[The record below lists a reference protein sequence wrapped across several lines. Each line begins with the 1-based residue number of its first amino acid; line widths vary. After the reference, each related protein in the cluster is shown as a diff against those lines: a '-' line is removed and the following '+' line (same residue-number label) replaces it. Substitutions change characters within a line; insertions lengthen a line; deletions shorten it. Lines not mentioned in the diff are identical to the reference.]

1 MAAGLLALPFGTAH
15 AAETPVHDT
24 SQAALAQSQLRDVTG
39 RVTDRATGD
48 PIVGVT
54 VANNS
59 TGSGTVTDAAG
70 AFTVKAATGQLL
82 TISCVGYTSW
92 TVKVPAS
99 GAIDVELSEDAQ
111 QLDDVVVVGYSTQK
125 KINVTGAVSSISGEE
140 LAQRPVVSTMQALQ
154 GIDPS
159 LNISID
165 SGNPTAGNSLNIR
178 GVPSINGGSPLILVD
193 GVPGVSLRLVN
204 AADIESIS
212 VLKDA
217 SASAIYGAKA
227 SAGVILVTTKKG
239 AAGKATVSY
248 SNNIGWTQPTTP
260 TDFIT
265 NGYDYATIV
274 NDLYFS
280 RYAYNAFNYTDAD
293 WAALEARRYDTTE
306 HPDRP
311 WVAIGDD
318 GKYHYY
324 GNFDWYHSIYNTN
337 RFHQEHNLSL
347 SGGGKDVNYYVSGR
361 YYQQDGVL
369 GGNMIRNKEN
379 YKNYSFRAKFDAQL
393 FKWAKWST
401 NASLNAVNQKY
412 PGPLNEAQTIAALE
426 ENVAPMFV
434 PYTAAENY
442 EYTLNLSAAQ
452 LQQLLAERLGIAADL
467 RNVALGKGRTAAL
480 ADPTNKHTIENLSLT
495 LSNSLQLK
503 LHKDLTFDASY
514 NINNY
519 RRLYKDRT
527 AANIYS
533 DAVGVTKTT
542 THYQKDTYRE
552 RPYEYTYHNVDAYF
566 TYEHSWNKEHNFKA
580 VAGMN
585 YEKYRLVDNIVE
597 QFGLG
602 SDQIDSFN
610 SVNDD
615 TYWLV
620 QQDIS
625 AYKTLGFFAR
635 INYDY
640 KGKYLFE
647 ASMRADGTSRFAK
660 KDRWGYFPS
669 VSAGWR
675 FTEERF
681 MEGVRHWWD
690 NGKIRLSY
698 GALGNQQVSNY
709 LYLQTIGTGTLNY
722 LFDDSGKASYASVS
736 DPMSSNLTWETV
748 YTYNLGLDLSFLQNR
763 LSFTGDFFIRDTK
776 DMLTDG
782 MALPGVYGAD
792 SPSMNSAELRTKGY
806 ELSVS
811 WRDQFKLAGKPFEYS
826 VGFNL
831 SDYKSVITKYD
842 NNPNKSLTNLTKGDY
857 YVGMEI
863 GEIWGFKTDGFFK
876 TTEEAQAYAKEVDLS
891 YSTGRLTGGW
901 QAGDLKFV
909 DLDGNG
915 VWGVG
920 NDTVDKPGDRTIL
933 GNSLPTLSY
942 GINASIRWM
951 GFDAS
956 VFFQGTGNH
965 YWYPHGEMMPFWG
978 CYSYP
983 YLSYLPTDFLGK
995 VWAEDNPNSYFPR
1008 ARAYSSSG
1016 GYLSKVNDR
1025 YLQNIRY
1032 LRLKNLTVGY
1042 TIPATLTKKAGI
1054 DQIRIYFSGENLCYW
1069 SPLKK
1074 NSKYVDPEAAIN
1086 RSGVNNNAY
1095 YPWAKTFMFGID
1107 ITF

>member
-15 AAETPVHDT
+15 AAETPVYDT

-70 AFTVKAATGQLL
+70 AFTVQAATGQLL

-111 QLDDVVVVGYSTQK
+111 QLDDVVVVGYATQK

-311 WVAIGDD
+311 WVVIGDD

-434 PYTAAENY
+434 PYNPDGSIVMY
-442 EYTLNLSAAQ
+442 P
-452 LQQLLAERLGIAADL
+452 ADL
-467 RNVALGKGRTAAL
+467 RNVAALPSPLGRILDRTVRPNGMEIRKVSVPFGVVGVIYEARPNVGFDVFALCVKSGNACILKGGSDARDSNAAIAALIRRTLAAHGFDENTLALLPPTHEATAAL
-480 ADPTNKHTIENLSLT
+480 LGATGLVDLVIPRGGRGLIDFVRDHARVPVIETGAGVCHAYFDRSGDTEKGAAIVLNAKTRRVSVCNALDTLVVHRDRLTDLPRLCRPLAEKGVELQADEAARTALHGNYPAALLRAADTASFGTEFLSLR
-495 LSNSLQLK
+495 LSIRTVASLDEALAHIARYSSQHSETIIAEDAEAIRTFQREVDAACVYANVSTAFTDGAQFGMGAEIGISTQK
-503 LHKDLTFDASY
+503 LHARGPMALRELTSY
-514 NINNY
+514 
-519 RRLYKDRT
+519 
-527 AANIYS
+527 
-533 DAVGVTKTT
+533 
-542 THYQKDTYRE
+542 
-552 RPYEYTYHNVDAYF
+552 
-566 TYEHSWNKEHNFKA
+566 
-580 VAGMN
+580 
-585 YEKYRLVDNIVE
+585 
-597 QFGLG
+597 
-602 SDQIDSFN
+602 
-610 SVNDD
+610 
-615 TYWLV
+615 
-620 QQDIS
+620 
-625 AYKTLGFFAR
+625 
-635 INYDY
+635 
-640 KGKYLFE
+640 KYL
-647 ASMRADGTSRFAK
+647 
-660 KDRWGYFPS
+660 
-669 VSAGWR
+669 
-675 FTEERF
+675 
-681 MEGVRHWWD
+681 
-690 NGKIRLSY
+690 I
-698 GALGNQQVSNY
+698 
-709 LYLQTIGTGTLNY
+709 
-722 LFDDSGKASYASVS
+722 
-736 DPMSSNLTWETV
+736 
-748 YTYNLGLDLSFLQNR
+748 
-763 LSFTGDFFIRDTK
+763 
-776 DMLTDG
+776 
-782 MALPGVYGAD
+782 
-792 SPSMNSAELRTKGY
+792 
-806 ELSVS
+806 
-811 WRDQFKLAGKPFEYS
+811 
-826 VGFNL
+826 
-831 SDYKSVITKYD
+831 
-842 NNPNKSLTNLTKGDY
+842 
-857 YVGMEI
+857 
-863 GEIWGFKTDGFFK
+863 
-876 TTEEAQAYAKEVDLS
+876 
-891 YSTGRLTGGW
+891 
-901 QAGDLKFV
+901 AGD
-909 DLDGNG
+909 GQ
-915 VWGVG
+915 
-920 NDTVDKPGDRTIL
+920 TRP
-933 GNSLPTLSY
+933 
-942 GINASIRWM
+942 
-951 GFDAS
+951 
-956 VFFQGTGNH
+956 
-965 YWYPHGEMMPFWG
+965 
-978 CYSYP
+978 
-983 YLSYLPTDFLGK
+983 
-995 VWAEDNPNSYFPR
+995 
-1008 ARAYSSSG
+1008 
-1016 GYLSKVNDR
+1016 
-1025 YLQNIRY
+1025 
-1032 LRLKNLTVGY
+1032 
-1042 TIPATLTKKAGI
+1042 
-1054 DQIRIYFSGENLCYW
+1054 
-1069 SPLKK
+1069 
-1074 NSKYVDPEAAIN
+1074 
-1086 RSGVNNNAY
+1086 
-1095 YPWAKTFMFGID
+1095 
-1107 ITF
+1107 

>member
-15 AAETPVHDT
+15 AAETPVYDT

-59 TGSGTVTDAAG
+59 TGSGTVTDTAG

-111 QLDDVVVVGYSTQK
+111 QLDDVVVVGYATQK

-311 WVAIGDD
+311 WVVIGDD

-434 PYTAAENY
+434 PYNPDGSIVMY
-442 EYTLNLSAAQ
+442 P
-452 LQQLLAERLGIAADL
+452 ADL
-467 RNVALGKGRTAAL
+467 RNVAALPSPLGRILDRTVRPNGMEIRKVSVPFGVVGVIYEARPNVGFDVFALCVKSGNACILKGGSDARDSNAAIAALIRRTLAAHGFDENTLALLPPTHEATAAL
-480 ADPTNKHTIENLSLT
+480 LGATGLVDLVIPRGGRGLIDFVRDHARVPVIETGAGVCHAYFDRSGDTEKGAAIVLNAKTRRVSVCNALDTLVVHRDRLTDLPRLCRPLAEKGVELQADEAARTALHGNYPAALLRAADTASFGTEFLSLR
-495 LSNSLQLK
+495 LSIRTVVSLDEALAHIARYSSQHSETIIAEDAEAIRTFQREVDAACVYANVSTAFTDGAQFGMGAEIGISTQK
-503 LHKDLTFDASY
+503 LH
-514 NINNY
+514 
-519 RRLYKDRT
+519 
-527 AANIYS
+527 
-533 DAVGVTKTT
+533 
-542 THYQKDTYRE
+542 
-552 RPYEYTYHNVDAYF
+552 
-566 TYEHSWNKEHNFKA
+566 
-580 VAGMN
+580 
-585 YEKYRLVDNIVE
+585 
-597 QFGLG
+597 
-602 SDQIDSFN
+602 
-610 SVNDD
+610 
-615 TYWLV
+615 
-620 QQDIS
+620 
-625 AYKTLGFFAR
+625 AR
-635 INYDY
+635 
-640 KGKYLFE
+640 G
-647 ASMRADGTSRFAK
+647 
-660 KDRWGYFPS
+660 P
-669 VSAGWR
+669 
-675 FTEERF
+675 
-681 MEGVRHWWD
+681 
-690 NGKIRLSY
+690 
-698 GALGNQQVSNY
+698 
-709 LYLQTIGTGTLNY
+709 
-722 LFDDSGKASYASVS
+722 
-736 DPMSSNLTWETV
+736 
-748 YTYNLGLDLSFLQNR
+748 
-763 LSFTGDFFIRDTK
+763 
-776 DMLTDG
+776 
-782 MALPGVYGAD
+782 MAL
-792 SPSMNSAELRTKGY
+792 R
-806 ELSVS
+806 
-811 WRDQFKLAGKPFEYS
+811 
-826 VGFNL
+826 
-831 SDYKSVITKYD
+831 
-842 NNPNKSLTNLTKGDY
+842 
-857 YVGMEI
+857 EI
-863 GEIWGFKTDGFFK
+863 
-876 TTEEAQAYAKEVDLS
+876 L
-891 YSTGRLTGGW
+891 
-901 QAGDLKFV
+901 
-909 DLDGNG
+909 
-915 VWGVG
+915 
-920 NDTVDKPGDRTIL
+920 
-933 GNSLPTLSY
+933 
-942 GINASIRWM
+942 
-951 GFDAS
+951 
-956 VFFQGTGNH
+956 
-965 YWYPHGEMMPFWG
+965 
-978 CYSYP
+978 
-983 YLSYLPTDFLGK
+983 
-995 VWAEDNPNSYFPR
+995 
-1008 ARAYSSSG
+1008 
-1016 GYLSKVNDR
+1016 
-1025 YLQNIRY
+1025 
-1032 LRLKNLTVGY
+1032 
-1042 TIPATLTKKAGI
+1042 
-1054 DQIRIYFSGENLCYW
+1054 FSGN
-1069 SPLKK
+1069 
-1074 NSKYVDPEAAIN
+1074 
-1086 RSGVNNNAY
+1086 
-1095 YPWAKTFMFGID
+1095 
-1107 ITF
+1107 

>member
-15 AAETPVHDT
+15 AAETPVYDT

-70 AFTVKAATGQLL
+70 AFTVQAATGQLL

-111 QLDDVVVVGYSTQK
+111 QLDDVVVVGYATQK

-311 WVAIGDD
+311 WVVIGDD

-401 NASLNAVNQKY
+401 NASLNAVNQK
-412 PGPLNEAQTIAALE
+412 
-426 ENVAPMFV
+426 
-434 PYTAAENY
+434 
-442 EYTLNLSAAQ
+442 
-452 LQQLLAERLGIAADL
+452 
-467 RNVALGKGRTAAL
+467 
-480 ADPTNKHTIENLSLT
+480 
-495 LSNSLQLK
+495 
-503 LHKDLTFDASY
+503 
-514 NINNY
+514 
-519 RRLYKDRT
+519 
-527 AANIYS
+527 
-533 DAVGVTKTT
+533 
-542 THYQKDTYRE
+542 
-552 RPYEYTYHNVDAYF
+552 
-566 TYEHSWNKEHNFKA
+566 
-580 VAGMN
+580 
-585 YEKYRLVDNIVE
+585 
-597 QFGLG
+597 
-602 SDQIDSFN
+602 
-610 SVNDD
+610 
-615 TYWLV
+615 
-620 QQDIS
+620 
-625 AYKTLGFFAR
+625 
-635 INYDY
+635 
-640 KGKYLFE
+640 
-647 ASMRADGTSRFAK
+647 
-660 KDRWGYFPS
+660 
-669 VSAGWR
+669 
-675 FTEERF
+675 
-681 MEGVRHWWD
+681 
-690 NGKIRLSY
+690 
-698 GALGNQQVSNY
+698 
-709 LYLQTIGTGTLNY
+709 
-722 LFDDSGKASYASVS
+722 
-736 DPMSSNLTWETV
+736 
-748 YTYNLGLDLSFLQNR
+748 
-763 LSFTGDFFIRDTK
+763 
-776 DMLTDG
+776 
-782 MALPGVYGAD
+782 
-792 SPSMNSAELRTKGY
+792 
-806 ELSVS
+806 
-811 WRDQFKLAGKPFEYS
+811 
-826 VGFNL
+826 
-831 SDYKSVITKYD
+831 
-842 NNPNKSLTNLTKGDY
+842 
-857 YVGMEI
+857 
-863 GEIWGFKTDGFFK
+863 
-876 TTEEAQAYAKEVDLS
+876 
-891 YSTGRLTGGW
+891 
-901 QAGDLKFV
+901 
-909 DLDGNG
+909 
-915 VWGVG
+915 
-920 NDTVDKPGDRTIL
+920 
-933 GNSLPTLSY
+933 
-942 GINASIRWM
+942 
-951 GFDAS
+951 
-956 VFFQGTGNH
+956 
-965 YWYPHGEMMPFWG
+965 
-978 CYSYP
+978 
-983 YLSYLPTDFLGK
+983 
-995 VWAEDNPNSYFPR
+995 
-1008 ARAYSSSG
+1008 
-1016 GYLSKVNDR
+1016 
-1025 YLQNIRY
+1025 
-1032 LRLKNLTVGY
+1032 
-1042 TIPATLTKKAGI
+1042 
-1054 DQIRIYFSGENLCYW
+1054 
-1069 SPLKK
+1069 
-1074 NSKYVDPEAAIN
+1074 
-1086 RSGVNNNAY
+1086 
-1095 YPWAKTFMFGID
+1095 
-1107 ITF
+1107 

>member
-111 QLDDVVVVGYSTQK
+111 QLDDVVVVGYATQK

-239 AAGKATVSY
+239 AAGQATVSY

-311 WVAIGDD
+311 WVVIGDD

-434 PYTAAENY
+434 PYNPDGSIVMY
-442 EYTLNLSAAQ
+442 P
-452 LQQLLAERLGIAADL
+452 ADL
-467 RNVALGKGRTAAL
+467 RNVALGKDARRHWPTPRTS
-480 ADPTNKHTIENLSLT
+480 TRS
-495 LSNSLQLK
+495 
-503 LHKDLTFDASY
+503 
-514 NINNY
+514 
-519 RRLYKDRT
+519 R
-527 AANIYS
+527 
-533 DAVGVTKTT
+533 
-542 THYQKDTYRE
+542 
-552 RPYEYTYHNVDAYF
+552 
-566 TYEHSWNKEHNFKA
+566 
-580 VAGMN
+580 
-585 YEKYRLVDNIVE
+585 
-597 QFGLG
+597 
-602 SDQIDSFN
+602 
-610 SVNDD
+610 
-615 TYWLV
+615 
-620 QQDIS
+620 
-625 AYKTLGFFAR
+625 
-635 INYDY
+635 
-640 KGKYLFE
+640 
-647 ASMRADGTSRFAK
+647 TSR
-660 KDRWGYFPS
+660 
-669 VSAGWR
+669 
-675 FTEERF
+675 
-681 MEGVRHWWD
+681 
-690 NGKIRLSY
+690 
-698 GALGNQQVSNY
+698 
-709 LYLQTIGTGTLNY
+709 
-722 LFDDSGKASYASVS
+722 
-736 DPMSSNLTWETV
+736 
-748 YTYNLGLDLSFLQNR
+748 
-763 LSFTGDFFIRDTK
+763 
-776 DMLTDG
+776 
-782 MALPGVYGAD
+782 
-792 SPSMNSAELRTKGY
+792 
-806 ELSVS
+806 
-811 WRDQFKLAGKPFEYS
+811 
-826 VGFNL
+826 
-831 SDYKSVITKYD
+831 
-842 NNPNKSLTNLTKGDY
+842 
-857 YVGMEI
+857 
-863 GEIWGFKTDGFFK
+863 
-876 TTEEAQAYAKEVDLS
+876 
-891 YSTGRLTGGW
+891 
-901 QAGDLKFV
+901 
-909 DLDGNG
+909 
-915 VWGVG
+915 
-920 NDTVDKPGDRTIL
+920 
-933 GNSLPTLSY
+933 
-942 GINASIRWM
+942 
-951 GFDAS
+951 
-956 VFFQGTGNH
+956 
-965 YWYPHGEMMPFWG
+965 
-978 CYSYP
+978 
-983 YLSYLPTDFLGK
+983 
-995 VWAEDNPNSYFPR
+995 
-1008 ARAYSSSG
+1008 
-1016 GYLSKVNDR
+1016 
-1025 YLQNIRY
+1025 
-1032 LRLKNLTVGY
+1032 
-1042 TIPATLTKKAGI
+1042 
-1054 DQIRIYFSGENLCYW
+1054 
-1069 SPLKK
+1069 
-1074 NSKYVDPEAAIN
+1074 
-1086 RSGVNNNAY
+1086 
-1095 YPWAKTFMFGID
+1095 
-1107 ITF
+1107 